1 MMKNEYAAR
10 QQGRILGLVGG
21 LGIVMISL
29 FALTYLR
36 L

>member
-1 MMKNEYAAR
+1 MMKIDHLSR
-10 QQGRILGLVGG
+10 RQGRILGLVGG
-21 LGIVMISL
+21 LSVVMISL